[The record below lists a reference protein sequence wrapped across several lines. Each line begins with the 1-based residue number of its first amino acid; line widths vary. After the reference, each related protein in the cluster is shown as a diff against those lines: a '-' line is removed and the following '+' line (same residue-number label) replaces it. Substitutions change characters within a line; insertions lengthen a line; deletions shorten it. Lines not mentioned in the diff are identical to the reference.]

1 MYSPTP
7 RSLSRDPL
15 LGNIA
20 SSSAIWSASSIPPSD
35 CQVASS
41 ATSPSAFAIPQF
53 EVELAAFAR
62 AVGASPT
69 KQIVLVL
76 DRAGWAGWRT
86 SVHLRVPDHAHLLFL
101 PPLFP

>member
-7 RSLSRDPL
+7 RSLPREPL

-41 ATSPSAFAIPQF
+41 ATSPSTVAIPLF
-53 EVELAAFAR
+53 EVWLAAFAR
-62 AVGASPT
+62 PAGASPT
-69 KQIVLVL
+69 KPVVFVP
-76 DRAGWAGWRT
+76 DRAGWGGRRP
-86 SVHLRVPDHAHLLFL
+86 SGPLPPPAHPQLLVL
-101 PPLFP
+101 PPLYP